1 MQLKSLAKTQD
12 ALIDIGNLENAANS
26 MEALKKIG
34 KSYTT
39 ETLKAALAQSDL
51 NKAQIKAIL
60 SGNGLHGEFLELTA
74 DELAN
79 TASTNMV
86 AASQATTTGTTFGLG
101 AAFKGL
107 GISIKNAAKSMWTF
121 MTSNPVGWIMG
132 IGAAV
137 YGVIKLYDAS
147 TVSLKEQKEELQKT
161 KEAYE
166 DVKNELQE
174 IENELQNNRNAIKE
188 LESSPNLTWVEQAE
202 LDRLREA
209 TKELELQKKIKQDEQ
224 LAKAEDLYK
233 ENVETFNKEFGS
245 SVSSSSVYDLK
256 QMLYSGNASVIQL
269 DLENNLVDIEAMLQY
284 LTETKDKLTD
294 ASEIQDYEEEIAKLT
309 QTKRDLVKNMAENN
323 GLETL
328 SSIYEYKQ
336 NIREIASVRELT
348 EDEQNFYDYLTSLQ
362 KMIYEIYDPATW
374 NSLEFDSIFDTDGI
388 EKTKEELIA
397 LQKAGKLS
405 PEVLQSYPKLCEAI
419 ERSGIIAGEESDVFK
434 EFYNEI
440 AALADKQADIIEDD
454 FEEIIPTIS
463 SSISTIATQL
473 EPQFT
478 ELGKLYNEIFQTD
491 DNGNAIFSLDS
502 IDNAALES
510 LRKSFAEMGEEIG
523 VTFDPAQLES
533 FFAVL
538 TDGSSESWE
547 IQQAFNDLATAYLY
561 STGTLEQLN
570 NETANVIE
578 KQLEQMGVTNAEAV
592 VAEALALKNE
602 ELALSKKYLAQE
614 GKELANAT
622 DSEVLAFMAEQAE
635 AGDCGK
641 ELAALQLQKLLVNG
655 TLLDTETD
663 INNVMRFAEAAG
675 IATESL
681 SMLAKWKAIYETAD
695 RNSILFSMAEDAI
708 KNLEQDFQNEVNNFE
723 LDHVD
728 IEFKAPDSS
737 KSSSAAK
744 QAEKDWKN
752 VLDKETDL
760 LEKQLA
766 ANIITF
772 QEYTDKRRQIIEY
785 YYRDGKIKAEE
796 YYDALESMYDHQL
809 SLYDRVVNA
818 VTNRID
824 DEIDRLNDQ
833 KEAIENSYQVRI
845 DAIQEEIDALNKA
858 NDARQKQ
865 IDLEKAQYEAERARN
880 QRVNKVY
887 DGSQFV
893 YAADMEAIR
902 DAEDDLAD
910 KEFQLNIS
918 RLETQIELLKEEM
931 ENATKSL
938 DNQIDA
944 LEAYKDKW
952 NEISDVYQ
960 KQQDKLL
967 AAEIM
972 GAEWERDILNGRLD
986 TLRNFTEQY
995 IALQQA
1001 QIDIAAKA
1009 AQIKAEAEAGNVDT
1023 PRKTPGGPPDD
1034 GSDDTPDPPKI
1045 SPVGDRKKGSFYIKK
1060 YEGYASGTDNAK
1072 RGLNLVGEDG
1082 TETFIDNDGN
1092 VALVTKP
1099 TLIPMEGGEIVK
1111 NAEETKAMLDT
1122 GNVEPVQSENV
1133 NAIYEYIRNLPPS
1146 AFDFS
1151 KLMQQPLSAMVNLPN
1166 MDYSHMLHNTSAEHN
1181 IVHIDNNNVSI
1192 NCPNVTNNSG
1202 AEYIMKEFRRLP
1214 LDTIQYMHRR
1224 NK

>member
-374 NSLEFDSIFDTDGI
+374 NSMEFDSIFDTDGI

-491 DNGNAIFSLDS
+491 DNGNVIFSLDS

-510 LRKSFAEMGEEIG
+510 LRKSFAEIGEEIG
-523 VTFDPAQLES
+523 VTFDPVQLES
-533 FFAVL
+533 FFAIL

-547 IQQAFNDLATAYLY
+547 VQQAFNDLATAYLY
-561 STGTLEQLN
+561 STDTLEQLN
-570 NETANVIE
+570 DETANVIE

-635 AGDCGK
+635 SGNCKDA
-641 ELAALQLQKLLVNG
+641 LAALQLQKLLVNG

-663 INNVMRFAEAAG
+663 INNVMRLAQSAG

-681 SMLAKWKAIYETAD
+681 SRLITLKAAYKEAEEKGNFMTAS
-695 RNSILFSMAEDAI
+695 NIALVMG
-708 KNLEQDFQNEVNNFE
+708 KLEQDFRDEVNNFE
-723 LDHVD
+723 LNPID

-737 KSSSAAK
+737 KSSASSSAAK
-744 QAEKDWKN
+744 QAETDWKN

-766 ANIITF
+766 ANVITF
-772 QEYTDKRRQIIEY
+772 KEYTDKRRQIIED
-785 YYRDGKIKAEE
+785 YYRDGKIKAED
-796 YYDALESMYDHQL
+796 YYDALEYMYDHQL

-818 VTNRID
+818 VTDRID
-824 DEIDRLNDQ
+824 DEIDKLKDQ

-880 QRVNKVY
+880 QRVNKV
-887 DGSQFV
+887 
-893 YAADMEAIR
+893 
-902 DAEDDLAD
+902 
-910 KEFQLNIS
+910 
-918 RLETQIELLKEEM
+918 
-931 ENATKSL
+931 
-938 DNQIDA
+938 
-944 LEAYKDKW
+944 
-952 NEISDVYQ
+952 
-960 KQQDKLL
+960 
-967 AAEIM
+967 
-972 GAEWERDILNGRLD
+972 
-986 TLRNFTEQY
+986 
-995 IALQQA
+995 
-1001 QIDIAAKA
+1001 
-1009 AQIKAEAEAGNVDT
+1009 
-1023 PRKTPGGPPDD
+1023 
-1034 GSDDTPDPPKI
+1034 
-1045 SPVGDRKKGSFYIKK
+1045 K
-1060 YEGYASGTDNAK
+1060 Y
-1072 RGLNLVGEDG
+1072 
-1082 TETFIDNDGN
+1082 
-1092 VALVTKP
+1092 
-1099 TLIPMEGGEIVK
+1099 M
-1111 NAEETKAMLDT
+1111 
-1122 GNVEPVQSENV
+1122 
-1133 NAIYEYIRNLPPS
+1133 
-1146 AFDFS
+1146 
-1151 KLMQQPLSAMVNLPN
+1151 PLSAVMRFAKSN
-1166 MDYSHMLHNTSAEHN
+1166 
-1181 IVHIDNNNVSI
+1181 
-1192 NCPNVTNNSG
+1192 
-1202 AEYIMKEFRRLP
+1202 YIG
-1214 LDTIQYMHRR
+1214 
-1224 NK
+1224 